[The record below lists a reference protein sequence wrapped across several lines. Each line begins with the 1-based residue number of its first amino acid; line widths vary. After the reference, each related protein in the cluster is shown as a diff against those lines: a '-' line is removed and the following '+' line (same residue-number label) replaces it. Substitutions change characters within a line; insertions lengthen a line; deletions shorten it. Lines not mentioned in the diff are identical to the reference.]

1 MEKIEIGYTVEKE
14 RWLEASENLHEF
26 GQIMARNLRNM
37 NRDGCGQE
45 AADDLMADIM
55 LACAAIGYV
64 AVLLSIKPEWWEKI
78 LAGEKDLEIRKTVPR
93 GGAGEPEPWPLLVL
107 AYVSGT
113 GAVLGQF
120 LCMGWVKSNCWRY
133 LSSRSCVPEE
143 DLKKYAGGKSLYGW
157 IVGEAEAYDTP
168 SPLAEFG
175 LNRPPMSWQYVE
187 IPDPEDE

>member
-1 MEKIEIGYTVEKE
+1 MCI
-14 RWLEASENLHEF
+14 
-26 GQIMARNLRNM
+26 
-37 NRDGCGQE
+37 RDR
-45 AADDLMADIM
+45 
-55 LACAAIGYV
+55 
-64 AVLLSIKPEWWEKI
+64 
-78 LAGEKDLEIRKTVPR
+78 EKDPEIRKTVPR

-175 LNRPPMSWQYVE
+175 LNHPPMSWQYVE
-187 IPDPEDE
+187 IPDPEEE

>member
-1 MEKIEIGYTVEKE
+1 MAAERKGGLTV
-14 RWLEASENLHEF
+14 R
-26 GQIMARNLRNM
+26 
-37 NRDGCGQE
+37 
-45 AADDLMADIM
+45 
-55 LACAAIGYV
+55 

-78 LAGEKDLEIRKTVPR
+78 LTGEKDLEIRKTAPR
-93 GGAGEPEPWPLLVL
+93 GGAGGAEPWPLLVL

-157 IVGEAEAYDTP
+157 IVGEAEEYDTP

-187 IPDPEDE
+187 IPNPEDE

>member
-1 MEKIEIGYTVEKE
+1 MAAKRKGALTV
-14 RWLEASENLHEF
+14 R
-26 GQIMARNLRNM
+26 
-37 NRDGCGQE
+37 
-45 AADDLMADIM
+45 
-55 LACAAIGYV
+55 

-143 DLKKYAGGKSLYGW
+143 DLKKIRRRKIAVWLDCGRGGG
-157 IVGEAEAYDTP
+157 IRHP
-168 SPLAEFG
+168 
-175 LNRPPMSWQYVE
+175 
-187 IPDPEDE
+187 

>member
-1 MEKIEIGYTVEKE
+1 MVGEDPGWGE
-14 RWLEASENLHEF
+14 RPGN
-26 GQIMARNLRNM
+26 QK
-37 NRDGCGQE
+37 DG
-45 AADDLMADIM
+45 
-55 LACAAIGYV
+55 
-64 AVLLSIKPEWWEKI
+64 P
-78 LAGEKDLEIRKTVPR
+78 AGRSR
-93 GGAGEPEPWPLLVL
+93 RAGEPEPWPLLVL